1 MESAM
6 RLGVLICPRLRSSE
20 IGRLLGVLLAF
31 VLIGAA
37 LPTISAS
44 PRDAVSVEDEKLT
57 VSPDTCQAR
66 LRCGLLMVPG
76 SERIEAR
83 GRTRV
88 AFTRVSGD
96 PQPGQYTITPTGV
109 MTFNRKD
116 RRARLYASYSYVPR
130 TVAVLPVDTG
140 SAPAETASAVR
151 REVEKLLEHCGC
163 RVVPDA
169 EVDKAMQTRR
179 LYPTSDFTAEVVRE
193 LGAAL
198 RADDIVVVRVEDW
211 ELKSGKSL
219 IGYLWTGPFGGSRK
233 RIGVALH
240 ARLYSVET
248 GRLLWEG
255 RSRRERQGGKLGGVP
270 ASLKSAAVSD
280 AVVDLFDSYFTP

>member
-1 MESAM
+1 MKP
-6 RLGVLICPRLRSSE
+6 GVPICLRSRSSN
-20 IGRLLGVLLAF
+20 GRLLLGLLFVFGLTAAILSAAF
-31 VLIGAA
+31 
-37 LPTISAS
+37 AS
-44 PRDAVSVEDEKLT
+44 SREAVTVEDERLV

-88 AFTRVSGD
+88 AFTRVTGA
-96 PQPGQYTITPTGV
+96 PQPGQYSITPTGV
-109 MTFNRKD
+109 VTFSRRD
-116 RRARLYASYSYVPR
+116 RRAKLYASYSYIPR
-130 TVAVLPVDTG
+130 AVAVLPVDAG

-163 RVVPDA
+163 RIVSDA

-179 LYPTSDFTAEVVRE
+179 LYPTSDFTPEVVRE

-198 RADDIVVVRVEDW
+198 RAQDLVVVRVEDW

-233 RIGVALH
+233 RVGVALH
-240 ARLYSVET
+240 ARLYNVET

-255 RSRRERQGGKLGGVP
+255 RSRRERRGGKLGGVP

-280 AVVDLFDSYFTP
+280 AVIDLFDSYFSP

>member
-20 IGRLLGVLLAF
+20 SRRLLGVILVFLL
-31 VLIGAA
+31 VAA
-37 LPTISAS
+37 APPALSSS
-44 PRDAVSVEDEKLT
+44 PRDVVSVEDERLT
-57 VSPDTCQAR
+57 VSSDTCQAR

-88 AFTRVSGD
+88 AFTRVSGE
-96 PQPGQYTITPTGV
+96 PQPRQYTITPTGV
-109 MTFNRKD
+109 LTLNRKD

-130 TVAVLPVDTG
+130 TVAVLPVDPG

-151 REVEKLLEHCGC
+151 GEVEKLLEHCGY
-163 RVVPDA
+163 RIVPDA
-169 EVDKAMQTRR
+169 DVDRAMQTRR
-179 LYPTSDFTAEVVRE
+179 LYPTSDFTPEVVRE

-233 RIGVALH
+233 RVGVALH
-240 ARLYSVET
+240 ARLYNVET

-255 RSRRERQGGKLGGVP
+255 RSRRERMGGKLGGVP
-270 ASLKSAAVSD
+270 ASLKNAAVCD
-280 AVVDLFDSYFTP
+280 AVVDLFDSYLAP